1 MKKLKILITGGAGY
15 LGSILTTQLVAS
27 GHQVTVI
34 DILEFN
40 KTSLSHLFVKKNF
53 KFIKGDVRNKNL
65 MIKELKK
72 NNIIIPLAALVGAP
86 LCKKYPKKTLDI
98 NYNCIKFILS
108 NLKSS
113 QKIIYPNTN
122 SGYGIGKKNKYC
134 DEKSPLNP
142 ISLYG
147 KTKVEAEK
155 IILNHKNSVV
165 FRLATVFGFSYRMR
179 TDLLVNFLVNM
190 AVRNKKITIFE
201 PYFRRNYIHV
211 LDVAN
216 AFIFAIHNF
225 NKMKGKIYN
234 VGLSN
239 ANLTKIQLAKLI
251 KKNIKGTKINLLKNR
266 KDPDKRD
273 YFVSNKKIEKLGFK
287 PTISIDQGIIEL
299 RNIFNIFNFEKN
311 KNNY

>member
-287 PTISIDQGIIEL
+287 TTISIDQGIIEL

>member
-15 LGSILTTQLVAS
+15 LGSILTTQLVAL

-287 PTISIDQGIIEL
+287 TTISIDQGIIEL

>member
-15 LGSILTTQLVAS
+15 LGSILTTQLVDF

-72 NNIIIPLAALVGAP
+72 KNIIIPLAALVGAP

-108 NLKSS
+108 KLKFS

-134 DEKSPLNP
+134 DEESQLNP

-201 PYFRRNYIHV
+201 PHFRRNYIHV

-251 KKNIKGTKINLLKNR
+251 KKNIKGTKINILKNR